1 MRESSIMKRLGV
13 LTAIAIVLVSTTG
26 CGCIRNVWRG
36 VRECVHGSPVETCY
50 DTCMPGCPGGCM
62 DVAGTVGSPY
72 VQPVPSYDNPGAT
85 LVPEDGYGGSPTNA
99 NPNSL
104 NTPSSDN
111 LRNVP
116 NGV

>member
-1 MRESSIMKRLGV
+1 
-13 LTAIAIVLVSTTG
+13 
-26 CGCIRNVWRG
+26 
-36 VRECVHGSPVETCY
+36 
-50 DTCMPGCPGGCM
+50 
-62 DVAGTVGSPY
+62 GSPY